1 MSLEVRSYGEMVR
14 RVGAVEVDRAD
25 SVLMVKMRAKK
36 NQIVKNKDL
45 QRNSRS
51 LKIKNKTL

>member
-1 MSLEVRSYGEMVR
+1 MVR